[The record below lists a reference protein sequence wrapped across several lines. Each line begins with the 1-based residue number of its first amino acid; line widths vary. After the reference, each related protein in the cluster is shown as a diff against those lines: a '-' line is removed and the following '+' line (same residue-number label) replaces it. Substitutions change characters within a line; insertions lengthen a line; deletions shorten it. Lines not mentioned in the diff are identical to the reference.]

1 MSSSGS
7 LRKSKGLEFSQPKQP
22 TFLMFLVLIFVSIGA
37 YFMFPSISPLFLA
50 APYLNGIIV
59 GVFILGICACFFQ
72 IISIARSVSWIE
84 GFALDRSGHEF
95 AEPPRLLL
103 PLASL
108 LKDSRTRTALNAT
121 SARSILDSVATRL
134 DEARD
139 ITRYIINL
147 LIFLGLLGT
156 FYGLA
161 TTVPAVV
168 ETIRTLAPKEGQTAI
183 EVFDKLMSGLETQLG
198 GMGTAFASSLLG
210 LAGSLVVGLLEL
222 FSGHGQNRFYM
233 ELEEWISSFTRVSV
247 FSMGDD
253 YGQDSETSTLSLIE
267 HTNSQ
272 IEGLKSLI
280 EQGEIEKQ
288 KTDHQI
294 NQLVDLISKMASVGA
309 SSTVGSSA
317 HTALNSKSL
326 EALLLSHSE
335 LVSVLTDQADDNSAS
350 DFESRSRLRNI
361 DIQLARIHEEL
372 NAGRQDTL
380 AELRSD
386 ILELSNAILQLAQ
399 SQKSEE

>member
-1 MSSSGS
+1 
-7 LRKSKGLEFSQPKQP
+7 
-22 TFLMFLVLIFVSIGA
+22 
-37 YFMFPSISPLFLA
+37 
-50 APYLNGIIV
+50 
-59 GVFILGICACFFQ
+59 
-72 IISIARSVSWIE
+72 
-84 GFALDRSGHEF
+84 
-95 AEPPRLLL
+95 
-103 PLASL
+103 
-108 LKDSRTRTALNAT
+108 
-121 SARSILDSVATRL
+121 
-134 DEARD
+134 
-139 ITRYIINL
+139 
-147 LIFLGLLGT
+147 
-156 FYGLA
+156 
-161 TTVPAVV
+161 
-168 ETIRTLAPKEGQTAI
+168 
-183 EVFDKLMSGLETQLG
+183 
-198 GMGTAFASSLLG
+198 
-210 LAGSLVVGLLEL
+210 
-222 FSGHGQNRFYM
+222 
-233 ELEEWISSFTRVSV
+233 
-247 FSMGDD
+247 MGDD
-253 YGQDSETSTLSLIE
+253 SGQDSETSTLSLIE

>member
-1 MSSSGS
+1 
-7 LRKSKGLEFSQPKQP
+7 
-22 TFLMFLVLIFVSIGA
+22 
-37 YFMFPSISPLFLA
+37 
-50 APYLNGIIV
+50 
-59 GVFILGICACFFQ
+59 
-72 IISIARSVSWIE
+72 
-84 GFALDRSGHEF
+84 
-95 AEPPRLLL
+95 
-103 PLASL
+103 
-108 LKDSRTRTALNAT
+108 
-121 SARSILDSVATRL
+121 
-134 DEARD
+134 
-139 ITRYIINL
+139 
-147 LIFLGLLGT
+147 LGLLGT

-222 FSGHGQNRFYM
+222 FSCHGQNRFYM

-253 YGQDSETSTLSLIE
+253 STQGSDTSTLGLIE
-267 HTNSQ
+267 HTNFQ
-272 IEGLKSLI
+272 IESLKNLI
-280 EQGEIEKQ
+280 EKGENEKQ
-288 KTDHQI
+288 KTDKQI
-294 NQLVDLISKMASVGA
+294 EELVDVISKMAAVGA
-309 SSTVGSSA
+309 SSPLGSSA
-317 HTALNSKSL
+317 QTALNSKSI

-335 LVSVLTDQADDNSAS
+335 LVSVLTDQADDSSTS

-386 ILELSNAILQLAQ
+386 IVELSNAILQLAE
-399 SQKSEE
+399 SQRLKE